1 MIYVGLKIRELMN
14 KEKIDAPALAKR
26 LNKSKQAVY
35 DMLEKQDVSTSL
47 LRELAVIFNV
57 PITYFLTDGEEKPMP
72 SQEEIDEMRQEIASL
87 RMEVERLRALK
98 LPTKDDKALDVSMKF
113 FEAAKEMFSYYN
125 QMKEE

>member
-1 MIYVGLKIRELMN
+1 
-14 KEKIDAPALAKR
+14 
-26 LNKSKQAVY
+26 
-35 DMLEKQDVSTSL
+35 
-47 LRELAVIFNV
+47 
-57 PITYFLTDGEEKPMP
+57 MP

-125 QMKEE
+125 